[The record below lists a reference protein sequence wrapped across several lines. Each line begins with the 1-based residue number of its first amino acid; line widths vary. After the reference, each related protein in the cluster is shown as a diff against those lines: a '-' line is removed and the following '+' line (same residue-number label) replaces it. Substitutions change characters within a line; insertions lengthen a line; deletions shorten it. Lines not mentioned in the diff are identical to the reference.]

1 MWEQLDA
8 GCVCV
13 CRSTFIDGEYTLRPI
28 MQGELNTFG
37 IVEILQMLGKAKR
50 SGTLHI
56 ECPQRL
62 IDVHFVSGSIAETRD
77 STRVMADTVIGS
89 LLLKRSLINEPQLN
103 EALAEQERKP
113 RPLGTLL
120 VERGVLLEQDLRVV
134 LSRQVAN
141 TLVAAK
147 AEGNGTFM
155 FVADDAPQPVD
166 YITIE
171 PYGVLMEISSVGSD
185 YCLAFEVLGQSDTVV
200 IRNHDYDS
208 LPRHSMTMGRDE
220 FHVLSLVDDQ
230 RTVREIVTA
239 GRLEEIIVVSILGKL
254 AEAGV
259 LLVKSEKQGG
269 VEADAEMRAHRDSV
283 WDEVSQ
289 LLDDISGGEMTRDVP
304 AAADDDSIS
313 WDRFIQE

>member
-1 MWEQLDA
+1 
-8 GCVCV
+8 
-13 CRSTFIDGEYTLRPI
+13 
-28 MQGELNTFG
+28 MQGTLDTFG
-37 IVEILQMLGKAKR
+37 IVEILQMLGKSKR

-62 IDVHFVSGSIAETRD
+62 IDVHFVNGLIAETRD

-89 LLLKRSLINEPQLN
+89 LLIKRSLINEPQLN
-103 EALAEQERKP
+103 EALAEQERQP

-120 VERGVLLEQDLRVV
+120 VERGFLREQDLREV

-155 FVADDAPQPVD
+155 FVADAAPQRVD

-171 PYGVLMEISSVGSD
+171 PYGVLIEISAVGSD
-185 YCLAFEVLGQSDTVV
+185 YCLAFDVLGQADTVV

-208 LPRHSMTMGRDE
+208 LPRHAMTMGRDE

-230 RTVREIVTA
+230 RTVREIATA
-239 GRLEEIIVVSILGKL
+239 GRLEEIMVVSILGKL
-254 AEAGV
+254 ADAGV
-259 LLVKSEKQGG
+259 LLVKSEKQGS
-269 VEADAEMRAHRDSV
+269 VEADAELQAHRDSV
-283 WDEVSQ
+283 WEEVSQ
-289 LLDDISGGEMTRDVP
+289 LLDNISDGAMARDTP
-304 AAADDDSIS
+304 STGAGDDPLS
-313 WDRFIQE
+313 WDSFVQE

>member
-1 MWEQLDA
+1 
-8 GCVCV
+8 
-13 CRSTFIDGEYTLRPI
+13 

-62 IDVHFVSGSIAETRD
+62 IDVHFINGSIAETRD

-230 RTVREIVTA
+230 RTVREIVSA

-289 LLDDISGGEMTRDVP
+289 LLDDISGGEMTRDAP
-304 AAADDDSIS
+304 AVAEDDSIS

>member
-1 MWEQLDA
+1 
-8 GCVCV
+8 
-13 CRSTFIDGEYTLRPI
+13 

-37 IVEILQMLGKAKR
+37 VVEILQMLGKAKR

-62 IDVHFVSGSIAETRD
+62 IDVHFINGSIAETRD

-120 VERGVLLEQDLRVV
+120 VERGFLIEQDLRAV

-200 IRNHDYDS
+200 IRNHDYGS

-230 RTVREIVTA
+230 RTVREIVSA

-289 LLDDISGGEMTRDVP
+289 LLDDISGGEMTRDAP
-304 AAADDDSIS
+304 AVAEDDLIS

>member
-1 MWEQLDA
+1 
-8 GCVCV
+8 
-13 CRSTFIDGEYTLRPI
+13 